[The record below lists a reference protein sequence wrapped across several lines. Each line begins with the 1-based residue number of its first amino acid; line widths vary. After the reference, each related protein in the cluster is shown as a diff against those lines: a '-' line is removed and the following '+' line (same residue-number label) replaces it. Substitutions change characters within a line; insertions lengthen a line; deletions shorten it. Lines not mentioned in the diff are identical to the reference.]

1 MSLSKQTGTDGDVP
15 PPPNEEED
23 RDEEERRSQ
32 ESSISTGSTI
42 GSLVAT
48 AEIDAVSLASTSAE
62 ELARRSGFGI
72 SIAPSLTAISTIT
85 SQPGAYHVRP
95 AVAGLGIGPVDS
107 VDGGNRHILQR
118 TSLVRS
124 TNTHSTETVSE
135 LSHPT
140 NTNLTTTTTSAYG
153 DGEGEDPIVAYL
165 VEDAA
170 CEAVM
175 SEEDIHVRAGGGG
188 EEAASASRQED
199 SLGAGSPSSRE
210 LELDEGIVIATKVDR
225 QSFVLCGRHDRLRR
239 WHLAILTVLVL
250 IIVVVVPVAVV
261 LGGGS
266 NGTNG
271 GDGDSDSNTDTTPI
285 LNNNININVVWTR
298 QLIERIVVP
307 AVSYPETLTDPN
319 SPQSRAV
326 HWLTTADDGG
336 GNGAAAIIIAD
347 TTNEAEA
354 RAEAH
359 RRVRQRY
366 ALAVLYYSTG
376 GGDDGTWKEQY
387 GFLDA
392 ARHECEWG
400 SELLNN
406 GWTALECNDADEVV
420 LINLWQNNLSGPIPK
435 ELATLPLRTID
446 FLANKLTGTLPVEL
460 TAVSTLNYL
469 NLGYNRLTGTVPAS
483 LGDLQQITY
492 LMMDWNDITGT
503 IPPELGKLGQL
514 SGWLSLEGNHLS
526 GTVPP
531 TLANRTQ
538 ATWIYLNN
546 NDLTGDAEFLCDVLR
561 PVEGPEYTNENS
573 TSPLLELWVDVREV
587 NCSCCNCC
595 SFVD

>member
-1 MSLSKQTGTDGDVP
+1 MSLSKQDV
-15 PPPNEEED
+15 NDE
-23 RDEEERRSQ
+23 RDEEDLRSH
-32 ESSISTGSTI
+32 ESSTGSAGSTI

-48 AEIDAVSLASTSAE
+48 AEIDAEQVSASTSAE

-72 SIAPSLTAISTIT
+72 SIAPSLTAISTIA

-95 AVAGLGIGPVDS
+95 SVAGLGIGPVDS
-107 VDGGNRHILQR
+107 VDGGNRHNLQR
-118 TSLVRS
+118 TSLVRP
-124 TNTHSTETVSE
+124 TNTNDTETVSE

-225 QSFVLCGRHDRLRR
+225 ESFVLCGRHDRLCR

-285 LNNNININVVWTR
+285 LNNNININVDWTR

-307 AVSYPETLTDPN
+307 AVSYPETLTDPT

-326 HWLTTADDGG
+326 NWLTTADDGG

-354 RAEAH
+354 EAH

-376 GGDDGTWKEQY
+376 GGDGFWKERY

-392 ARHECEWG
+392 TRHECEWG
-400 SELLNN
+400 SDLLNN

-460 TAVSTLNYL
+460 TTASTLNYL

-492 LMMDWNDITGT
+492 LMMDWNDLTGT

-514 SGWLSLEGNHLS
+514 SGWLSLEGNNLS

-531 TLANRTQ
+531 TLANLTQ

-561 PVEGPEYTNENS
+561 PVEGPGYTNENS

>member
-1 MSLSKQTGTDGDVP
+1 MSLSKQDV
-15 PPPNEEED
+15 NDE
-23 RDEEERRSQ
+23 RDEEDLRSHD
-32 ESSISTGSTI
+32 ESSTGSAGSTI

-48 AEIDAVSLASTSAE
+48 AEIAADVDAEQVSASASTSAE

-95 AVAGLGIGPVDS
+95 VDS
-107 VDGGNRHILQR
+107 VDGGNRHNLQR

-124 TNTHSTETVSE
+124 TNANSTVSE
-135 LSHPT
+135 LSSPT
-140 NTNLTTTTTSAYG
+140 NTNLTTTTTAHTYG

-175 SEEDIHVRAGGGG
+175 SEEDMPVQAGGGG
-188 EEAASASRQED
+188 EEAASAPRQED

-225 QSFVLCGRHDRLRR
+225 QPFVLCGRHGRLRR

-285 LNNNININVVWTR
+285 LNNNININVDWTR

-307 AVSYPETLTDPN
+307 AVSYPETLMDPT

-326 HWLTTADDGG
+326 NWLTNADDGG

-347 TTNEAEA
+347 TTNEAE
-354 RAEAH
+354 AEAH

-460 TAVSTLNYL
+460 TSVSTLNYL

-492 LMMDWNDITGT
+492 LMMDWNDLTGT

-514 SGWLSLEGNHLS
+514 SGWLSLEGNNLS

-531 TLANRTQ
+531 TLANLTQ

-561 PVEGPEYTNENS
+561 PVEGPGYTNENS

-595 SFVD
+595 SFHNID